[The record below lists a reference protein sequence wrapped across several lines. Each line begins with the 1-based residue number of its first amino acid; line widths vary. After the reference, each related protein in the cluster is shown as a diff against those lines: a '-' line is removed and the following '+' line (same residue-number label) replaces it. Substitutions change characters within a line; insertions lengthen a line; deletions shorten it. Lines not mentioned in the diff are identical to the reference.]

1 MEAAPSPLANA
12 RPTKEKFCLQFLI
25 CARPFFLLKG
35 KQNFSLVF
43 CSERAGGGAG
53 LYFCKSMAEFPPHP
67 PSAMLLRGRT
77 APPAKQFLP
86 PTPST
91 FCLLAKWL
99 WIKKMLDCGI
109 LKL

>member
-35 KQNFSLVF
+35 KQNFSVVS

-67 PSAMLLRGRT
+67 PSAMLLRGWT
-77 APPAKQFLP
+77 ISKF
-86 PTPST
+86 T
-91 FCLLAKWL
+91 LA
-99 WIKKMLDCGI
+99 GI
-109 LKL
+109 SDKFKSEHRNHTKEITDEL